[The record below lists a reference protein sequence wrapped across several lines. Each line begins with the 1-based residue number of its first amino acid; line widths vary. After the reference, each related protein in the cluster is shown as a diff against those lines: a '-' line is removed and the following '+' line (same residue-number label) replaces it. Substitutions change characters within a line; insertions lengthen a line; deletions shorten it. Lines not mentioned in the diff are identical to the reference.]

1 MSGIEKHNS
10 CIGVRGLYVA
20 YFKAHHG
27 KQICSV
33 RHVPLRAR
41 QYLGH
46 TNISTTIKYSH
57 LANDH
62 VAKKAEPAQND
73 FSLSRPF
80 RTEMGKALRPT
91 VYVA

>member
-10 CIGVRGLYVA
+10 CIGVRGLYVT

-33 RHVPLRAR
+33 LHVLLRGR
-41 QYLGH
+41 QYSW
-46 TNISTTIKYSH
+46 TANFSTTIKYGP
-57 LANDH
+57 LANDQ
-62 VAKKAEPAQND
+62 VTQKAEPAQND
-73 FSLSRPF
+73 LSFSRPF
-80 RTEMGKALRPT
+80 RIEMGKTLRPT